1 MKGRTAASVSLTILV
16 NLTCLACDYY
26 PLKSDRDFRYFQ
38 IKVDSVSVVSP
49 LRVVRPGYGEVT
61 WWLPSKSP
69 LAVTDTLGVQ
79 FHGWPGPDGCHE
91 SSRIDTTRIDL
102 VGYRVKVWSKAR
114 MYGGC
119 VDIVMGL
126 RHVLDIY
133 PPLRIGTWIFL
144 VSQPDGSVLRKEVV
158 VQ

>member
-1 MKGRTAASVSLTILV
+1 MKGRTAASVSLTIVV

-69 LAVTDTLGVQ
+69 LTVTDTLRVQ
-79 FHGWPGPDGCHE
+79 FHGWIGPNGCHQF
-91 SSRIDTTRIDL
+91 SHFDVTKIDMAGYKVSVWGKEQSG
-102 VGYRVKVWSKAR
+102 VG
-114 MYGGC
+114 C
-119 VDIVMGL
+119 FQLLIVL
-126 RHVLDIY
+126 RHVLEIY
-133 PPLRIGTWIFL
+133 PPLRKGTWILL

-158 VQ
+158 AR